1 MSDKFFFKG
10 RKTPKPKHES
20 YGYNT
25 KRVAKRGTES
35 NPLNLIVNSEAREIE
50 IKQRV
55 FDSELVANIVIDVNA
70 VEDIGALEQLLTKV
84 KPVVSDKKPDRNQ
97 ACPCGSGDKYK
108 KCCGK

>member
-25 KRVAKRGTES
+25 KRVAKLGSES
-35 NPLNLIVNSEAREIE
+35 NPLELVVNTEVRESE
-50 IKQRV
+50 IKLQLL
-55 FDSELVANIVIDVNA
+55 EHKLMANITVDVNA
-70 VEDIGALEQLLTKV
+70 SEDVGSLEQLLIKEQ
-84 KPVVSDKKPDRNQ
+84 PVISDKKPDRNQ
-97 ACPCGSGDKYK
+97 VCPCGSGHKYK